1 VFGLGK
7 CTVFGAVYGIGSPLE
22 DDPIFAHTPP
32 AAAAQQIENAPGHQL
47 ADYRLNVTASDI
59 RLIRDPVSANP
70 RRSSSR

>member
-1 VFGLGK
+1 M
-7 CTVFGAVYGIGSPLE
+7 
-22 DDPIFAHTPP
+22 PP

-70 RRSSSR
+70 SDPRLDDPIGARFAARLPAAAGDDD